1 MKIKVALGFLFIL
14 VIAAISIIGST
25 GCANIIPPQG
35 GPRDSLPPVLLK
47 ADPVDSARNFSE
59 TRITFSFD
67 EFVDVQD
74 VYNNLLVSP
83 LPKNQPT
90 VDYKLRTVTVKL
102 KDTLEKN
109 TTYTLNFGD
118 ALKDVN
124 EGNIYKNFTYT
135 FSTGSYLDSLALSG
149 KVILA
154 ENGRIDTTLIVMLH
168 TSADDSV
175 VVKEKPRYIT
185 KLDGKGR
192 FHFKNLPSKTFYIYA
207 LKDEGNT
214 RRYLSGKQLFG
225 FADKPVDMQAK
236 NDSLTLY
243 AYIAK
248 KDKQATASSQPSGT
262 SPRQTRGGATAD
274 NRLKFSNN
282 LSNGQQDLLGN
293 FEMVCDKPLK
303 VFDTSKIKLYTDSA
317 FNPAKEY
324 SFIKDSTGKKI
335 LLNITW
341 QEATQYH
348 IIMDKDFAEDSSG
361 KKLFRTDT
369 LSFTTKKKSDY
380 GSLKLKLRNLDLT
393 KNPVL
398 QIMNGENIFKSITM
412 TSTEFNSPMFL
423 PGEYELR
430 ILFDNNQ
437 NGTWDPGDF
446 FGKHIQPELVSPIE
460 RKITVKPNW
469 QNEVEIAIGQ

>member
-14 VIAAISIIGST
+14 AIAAISIIGST

-47 ADPVDSARNFSE
+47 ADPVDSSRNFSD

-67 EFVDVQD
+67 EYVDVQD

-83 LPKNQPT
+83 LPKNLPD
-90 VDYKLRTVTVKL
+90 VDNKLRTVTVKL

-109 TTYTLNFGD
+109 TTYTINFGD
-118 ALKDVN
+118 ALRDVN

-135 FSTGSYLDSLALSG
+135 FSTGSYLDSLELSG

-168 TSADDSV
+168 TSSDDSI

-192 FHFKNLPSKTFYIYA
+192 FHFKNLPPQTFYIYA
-207 LKDEGNT
+207 LKDEGNS

-243 AYIAK
+243 AYIART
-248 KDKQATASSQPSGT
+248 DKQAVFSQPT
-262 SPRQTRGGATAD
+262 ATAPKPRAGATAD

-293 FEMVCDKPLK
+293 FEMVGDKPLK

-317 FNPAKEY
+317 FNSVKQY
-324 SFIKDSTGKKI
+324 SFVKDSTGKKI

-341 QEATQYH
+341 QEGTQYH
-348 IIMDKDFAEDSSG
+348 IVMDKDFAEDSTG

-369 LSFTTKKKSDY
+369 LNFTTKKKSDY

-398 QIMNGENIFKSITM
+398 QIMNGENIFKSVTM
-412 TSTEFNSPMFL
+412 TSTEFNSSMFL
-423 PGEYELR
+423 PGEYGLR
-430 ILFDNNQ
+430 ILFDNNK
-437 NGTWDPGDF
+437 NGTWDPGAF

-469 QNEVEIAIGQ
+469 QNEVEIAL

>member
-1 MKIKVALGFLFIL
+1 MKRYFFFFVLIFL
-14 VIAAISIIGST
+14 AIQKIVVLS

-47 ADPVDSARNFSE
+47 ADPVDSSRNFSD

-67 EFVDVQD
+67 EYVDIQD

-83 LPKNQPT
+83 LPKNLPT

-118 ALKDVN
+118 ALRDVN

-135 FSTGSYLDSLALSG
+135 FSTGSYLDSLELSG
-149 KVILA
+149 KVLLA
-154 ENGRIDTTLIVMLH
+154 ENGRTDTTLIVMLH
-168 TSADDSV
+168 TSADDSI

-192 FHFKNLPSKTFYIYA
+192 FHFKNLPPQTFYIYA

-248 KDKQATASSQPSGT
+248 RDKQAMASQPTATAQKPRAGT
-262 SPRQTRGGATAD
+262 TAD

-282 LSNGQQDLLGN
+282 LTNGQQDLLGS
-293 FEMVCDKPLK
+293 FEMVSDKPLK
-303 VFDTSKIKLYTDSA
+303 VFDTSKIRLYTDSA
-317 FNPAKEY
+317 FNPAAVY
-324 SFIKDSTGKKI
+324 SFAKDSTGKKI

-341 QEATQYH
+341 QEGTQYH
-348 IIMDKDFAEDSSG
+348 IVMDKDFAEDSTG

-380 GSLKLKLRNLDLT
+380 GSVKLKLRNLDLT

-412 TSTEFNSPMFL
+412 TNAEFNSPMFL

-430 ILFDNNQ
+430 ILFDNNK
-437 NGTWDPGDF
+437 NGNWDPGDF
-446 FGKHIQPELVSPIE
+446 FGKHIQPELVLPIE
-460 RKITVKPNW
+460 RKITVKANW
-469 QNEVEIAIGQ
+469 QNEVEIAL

>member
-1 MKIKVALGFLFIL
+1 MKRYFFFFVLIFL
-14 VIAAISIIGST
+14 AIQKIVVLS

-47 ADPVDSARNFSE
+47 ADPVDSSRNFSD

-67 EFVDVQD
+67 EYVDIQD

-83 LPKNQPT
+83 LPKNLPT

-118 ALKDVN
+118 ALRDVN

-135 FSTGSYLDSLALSG
+135 FSTGSYLDSLELSG
-149 KVILA
+149 KVLLA
-154 ENGRIDTTLIVMLH
+154 ENGRTDTTLIVMLH
-168 TSADDSV
+168 TSADDSI
-175 VVKEKPRYIT
+175 VVKEKPRYVT

-192 FHFKNLPSKTFYIYA
+192 FHFKNLPPQTFYIYA

-225 FADKPVDMQAK
+225 FADKPVDMRTK

-248 KDKQATASSQPSGT
+248 RDKQAVASQPSAT
-262 SPRQTRGGATAD
+262 APKPRSGAAAD

-282 LSNGQQDLLGN
+282 LSNGQQDLLGS
-293 FEMVCDKPLK
+293 FEMISDKPLK
-303 VFDTSKIKLYTDSA
+303 VFDTSKIKLFTDSA
-317 FNPAKEY
+317 FNPAAVY
-324 SFIKDSTGKKI
+324 SFTKDSTGKKI
-335 LLNITW
+335 LLNISW
-341 QEATQYH
+341 QEGTQYH
-348 IIMDKDFAEDSSG
+348 IVMDKDFAEDSTG

-369 LSFTTKKKSDY
+369 LNFTTKKKSDY
-380 GSLKLKLRNLDLT
+380 GSVKLKLRNLDLT

-412 TSTEFNSPMFL
+412 TSAEFNSPMFL

-430 ILFDNNQ
+430 ILFDNNK
-437 NGTWDPGDF
+437 NGNWDPGDF
-446 FGKHIQPELVSPIE
+446 FGKHIQPELVLPIN
-460 RKITVKPNW
+460 RKITVKANW
-469 QNEVEIAIGQ
+469 QNEVEIAISQ

>member
-1 MKIKVALGFLFIL
+1 MKLPAMKRYFFFFVLIFL
-14 VIAAISIIGST
+14 AIQKIVVLS

-35 GPRDSLPPVLLK
+35 GPRDSLPPLLLK
-47 ADPVDSARNFSE
+47 ADPVDSSRNFSD

-67 EFVDVQD
+67 EYVDIQD

-83 LPKNQPT
+83 LPKNLPT

-118 ALKDVN
+118 ALRDVN

-135 FSTGSYLDSLALSG
+135 FSTGSYLDSLELSG
-149 KVILA
+149 KVLLA
-154 ENGRIDTTLIVMLH
+154 ENGRTDTTLIVMLH
-168 TSADDSV
+168 TSADDSI

-192 FHFKNLPSKTFYIYA
+192 FHFKNLPPQTFYIYA

-225 FADKPVDMQAK
+225 FTDKPVDMQAK
-236 NDSLTLY
+236 KDSLTLY

-248 KDKQATASSQPSGT
+248 RDKQAVSSQPSAT
-262 SPRQTRGGATAD
+262 AQKPRAGAAAD

-282 LSNGQQDLLGN
+282 LANGQQDLLGS
-293 FEMVCDKPLK
+293 FEMVSDKPLK
-303 VFDTSKIKLYTDSA
+303 VFDTSKIRLFTDSA
-317 FNPAKEY
+317 FNPAAGY
-324 SFIKDSTGKKI
+324 SFAKDSTGKKI

-341 QEATQYH
+341 QEGTQYH
-348 IIMDKDFAEDSSG
+348 VVMDKDFAEDSTG

-380 GSLKLKLRNLDLT
+380 GSVKLKLRNLDLA

-412 TSTEFNSPMFL
+412 TSAEFNSPMFL

-430 ILFDNNQ
+430 ILFDNNK
-437 NGTWDPGDF
+437 NGNWDPGDF
-446 FGKHIQPELVSPIE
+446 FGKHIQPELVLPIE
-460 RKITVKPNW
+460 RKITVKANW
-469 QNEVEIAIGQ
+469 QNEVEIAL

>member
-1 MKIKVALGFLFIL
+1 MKRYFFFFVLIFF
-14 VIAAISIIGST
+14 AIQKIVVLS

-35 GPRDSLPPVLLK
+35 GPRDSLPPLLLK
-47 ADPVDSARNFSE
+47 ADPVDSSRNFSD

-67 EFVDVQD
+67 EYVDIQD

-83 LPKNQPT
+83 LPKNLPT

-118 ALKDVN
+118 ALRDVN

-135 FSTGSYLDSLALSG
+135 FSTGSYLDSLELSG
-149 KVILA
+149 KVLLA
-154 ENGRIDTTLIVMLH
+154 ENGRTDTTLIVMLH
-168 TSADDSV
+168 TSADDSI

-192 FHFKNLPSKTFYIYA
+192 FHFKNLPPQTFYIYA

-248 KDKQATASSQPSGT
+248 RDKQAMASQPTATAQKPRAGT
-262 SPRQTRGGATAD
+262 TAD

-282 LSNGQQDLLGN
+282 LTNGQQDLLGS
-293 FEMVCDKPLK
+293 FEMVSDKPLK
-303 VFDTSKIKLYTDSA
+303 VFDTSKIRLFTDSA
-317 FNPAKEY
+317 FNPAAGY
-324 SFIKDSTGKKI
+324 SFAKDSTGKKI

-341 QEATQYH
+341 QEGTQYH
-348 IIMDKDFAEDSSG
+348 VVMDKDFAEDSTG

-380 GSLKLKLRNLDLT
+380 GSVKLKLRNLDLT

-412 TSTEFNSPMFL
+412 TSAEFNSPMFL

-430 ILFDNNQ
+430 ILFDNNK
-437 NGTWDPGDF
+437 NGNWDPGDF
-446 FGKHIQPELVSPIE
+446 FGKHIQPELVLPIE
-460 RKITVKPNW
+460 RKITVKANW
-469 QNEVEIAIGQ
+469 QNEVEIAL

>member
-1 MKIKVALGFLFIL
+1 MKIKVALGFLSIL
-14 VIAAISIIGST
+14 AIAAFSIIGST

-67 EFVDVQD
+67 EYVDVQD

-83 LPKNQPT
+83 LPKNLPD

-102 KDTLEKN
+102 KDSLEKN

-135 FSTGSYLDSLALSG
+135 FSTGSYLDSLELSG

-168 TSADDSV
+168 TSSDDSI

-185 KLDGKGR
+185 KLDSKGR
-192 FHFKNLPSKTFYIYA
+192 FHFKNLPPKTFYIYA
-207 LKDEGNT
+207 LKDEGIT

-243 AYIAK
+243 AYIARR
-248 KDKQATASSQPSGT
+248 DKPAVSSQPT
-262 SPRQTRGGATAD
+262 ATAPKPRAGATAD

-293 FEMVCDKPLK
+293 FEMVCDKSLK

-341 QEATQYH
+341 QESTQYH

-398 QIMNGENIFKSITM
+398 QIMNGENIFKSVTM

-430 ILFDNNQ
+430 ILFDNNK

-446 FGKHIQPELVSPIE
+446 FGKHIQPELVLPIE

-469 QNEVEIAIGQ
+469 QNEVEIASPL

>member
-1 MKIKVALGFLFIL
+1 MKLPAMKRYFFFFVLIFF
-14 VIAAISIIGST
+14 AIQKIVVLS

-35 GPRDSLPPVLLK
+35 GPRDSLPPLLLN
-47 ADPVDSARNFSE
+47 ADPVDSSRNFSD

-67 EFVDVQD
+67 EYVDIQD

-83 LPKNQPT
+83 LPKNLPT

-118 ALKDVN
+118 ALRDVN

-135 FSTGSYLDSLALSG
+135 FSTGSYLDSLELSG
-149 KVILA
+149 KVLLA
-154 ENGRIDTTLIVMLH
+154 ENGRTDTTLIVMLH
-168 TSADDSV
+168 TSADDSI

-192 FHFKNLPSKTFYIYA
+192 FHFKNLPPQTFYIYA

-248 KDKQATASSQPSGT
+248 RDKQAMASQPTATAQKPRAGT
-262 SPRQTRGGATAD
+262 TAD

-282 LSNGQQDLLGN
+282 LTNGQQDLLGS
-293 FEMVCDKPLK
+293 FEMVSDKPLK
-303 VFDTSKIKLYTDSA
+303 VFDTSKIRLFTDSA
-317 FNPAKEY
+317 FNPAAGY
-324 SFIKDSTGKKI
+324 SFAKDSTGKKI

-341 QEATQYH
+341 QEGTQYH
-348 IIMDKDFAEDSSG
+348 VVMDKDFAEDSTG

-380 GSLKLKLRNLDLT
+380 GSVKLKLRNLDLA

-412 TSTEFNSPMFL
+412 TSAEFNSPMFL

-430 ILFDNNQ
+430 ILFDNNK
-437 NGTWDPGDF
+437 NGNWDPGDF
-446 FGKHIQPELVSPIE
+446 FGKHIQPELVLPIE
-460 RKITVKPNW
+460 RKITVKANW
-469 QNEVEIAIGQ
+469 QNEVEIAL

>member
-1 MKIKVALGFLFIL
+1 MKRYFFFFVLIFF
-14 VIAAISIIGST
+14 AIQKIVVLS

-35 GPRDSLPPVLLK
+35 GPRDSLPPLLLK
-47 ADPVDSARNFSE
+47 ADPVDSSRNFSD

-67 EFVDVQD
+67 EYVDIQD

-83 LPKNQPT
+83 LPKNLPT

-118 ALKDVN
+118 ALRDVN

-135 FSTGSYLDSLALSG
+135 FSTGSYLDSLELSG
-149 KVILA
+149 KVLLA
-154 ENGRIDTTLIVMLH
+154 ENGRTDTTLIVMLH
-168 TSADDSV
+168 TSADDSI

-192 FHFKNLPSKTFYIYA
+192 FHFKNLPPQTFYIYA

-248 KDKQATASSQPSGT
+248 RDKQAVASQPSAT
-262 SPRQTRGGATAD
+262 AQKPRAGATAD

-282 LSNGQQDLLGN
+282 LTNGQQDLLGS
-293 FEMVCDKPLK
+293 FEMISDKPLK
-303 VFDTSKIKLYTDSA
+303 VFDTSKIKLFTDSA
-317 FNPAKEY
+317 FNPAAGY
-324 SFIKDSTGKKI
+324 SFAKDSTGKKI

-341 QEATQYH
+341 QEGTQYH
-348 IIMDKDFAEDSSG
+348 VVMDKDFAEDSTG

-380 GSLKLKLRNLDLT
+380 GSVKLKLRNLDLT

-412 TSTEFNSPMFL
+412 TSAEFNSPMFL

-430 ILFDNNQ
+430 ILFDNNK
-437 NGTWDPGDF
+437 NGNWDPGDF
-446 FGKHIQPELVSPIE
+446 FGKHIQPELVLPIE
-460 RKITVKPNW
+460 RKITVKANW
-469 QNEVEIAIGQ
+469 QNEVEIAL

>member
-1 MKIKVALGFLFIL
+1 MKRYFFFFVLIFF
-14 VIAAISIIGST
+14 AIQKIVVLS

-35 GPRDSLPPVLLK
+35 GPRDSLPPLLLK
-47 ADPVDSARNFSE
+47 ADPVDSSRNFSN

-67 EFVDVQD
+67 EYVDIQD

-83 LPKNQPT
+83 LPKNLPT

-118 ALKDVN
+118 ALRDVN

-135 FSTGSYLDSLALSG
+135 FSTGSYLDSLELSG
-149 KVILA
+149 KVLLA
-154 ENGRIDTTLIVMLH
+154 ENGRTDTTLIVMLH
-168 TSADDSV
+168 TSADDSI

-192 FHFKNLPSKTFYIYA
+192 FHFKNLPPQTFYIYA

-225 FADKPVDMQAK
+225 FTGKPVDMQAK

-248 KDKQATASSQPSGT
+248 RDKQAVASQPSAT
-262 SPRQTRGGATAD
+262 AQKPRAGATAD

-282 LSNGQQDLLGN
+282 LTNGQQDLFGS
-293 FEMVCDKPLK
+293 FEMVSDKPLR
-303 VFDTSKIKLYTDSA
+303 VFDTSKIKLFTDSA
-317 FNPAKEY
+317 FNPAAGY
-324 SFIKDSTGKKI
+324 LFAKDSTGKKI

-341 QEATQYH
+341 QEGTQYH
-348 IIMDKDFAEDSSG
+348 VVMDKDFAEDSTG

-380 GSLKLKLRNLDLT
+380 GSVKLKLRNLDLT

-412 TSTEFNSPMFL
+412 TNAEFNSPMFL

-430 ILFDNNQ
+430 ILFDNNK
-437 NGTWDPGDF
+437 NGNWDPGDF
-446 FGKHIQPELVSPIE
+446 FGKHIQPELVLPIE
-460 RKITVKPNW
+460 RKITVKANW
-469 QNEVEIAIGQ
+469 QNEVEIAL

>member
-1 MKIKVALGFLFIL
+1 MKRYFFFFVLIFL
-14 VIAAISIIGST
+14 AIQKIVVLS

-35 GPRDSLPPVLLK
+35 GPRDSLPPLLLK
-47 ADPVDSARNFSE
+47 ADPVDSSRNFSN

-67 EFVDVQD
+67 EYVDIQD

-83 LPKNQPT
+83 LPKNLPT

-118 ALKDVN
+118 ALRDVN

-135 FSTGSYLDSLALSG
+135 FSTGSYLDSLELSG
-149 KVILA
+149 KVLLA
-154 ENGRIDTTLIVMLH
+154 ENGRTDTTLIVMLH
-168 TSADDSV
+168 TSADDSI

-192 FHFKNLPSKTFYIYA
+192 FHFKNLPPQTFYIYA
-207 LKDEGNT
+207 LKDEGNP

-225 FADKPVDMQAK
+225 FTGKPVDMQAK

-248 KDKQATASSQPSGT
+248 RDKQAVASQPSAT
-262 SPRQTRGGATAD
+262 AQKPRAGATAD

-282 LSNGQQDLLGN
+282 LTNGQQDLFGS
-293 FEMVCDKPLK
+293 FEMVSDKPLR
-303 VFDTSKIKLYTDSA
+303 VFDTSKIKLFTDSA
-317 FNPAKEY
+317 FNPAAGY
-324 SFIKDSTGKKI
+324 SFAKDSTGKKI

-341 QEATQYH
+341 QEGTQYH
-348 IIMDKDFAEDSSG
+348 VVMDKDFAEDSTG

-380 GSLKLKLRNLDLT
+380 GSVKLKLRNLDLT

-412 TSTEFNSPMFL
+412 TNAEFNSPMFL

-430 ILFDNNQ
+430 ILFDNNK
-437 NGTWDPGDF
+437 NGNWDPGDF
-446 FGKHIQPELVSPIE
+446 FGKHIQPELVLPIE
-460 RKITVKPNW
+460 RKITVKANW
-469 QNEVEIAIGQ
+469 QNEVEIAL